1 MSDNFL
7 ETLIDATIDLGKLSI
22 KPIKKITSIIFK
34 VTWNEHEFEEFF
46 KIMKVK
52 NSEDRKI
59 RLKGWSDEGAYSL
72 YKFKAPT
79 GLCLTDFEKTKEPLA
94 LFMKTES
101 SNLEFKISEDYK
113 SVNLFEFRF
122 NELFEKVNLK
132 NENDIYPKL
141 TKTIIEDNTITWRFD
156 LPEGIEVKD
165 FEKKINELKKNNK
178 KHKKN
183 KINELNIVTKD
194 DISCVEINLQYK

>member
-7 ETLIDATIDLGKLSI
+7 ETLIDATIELGKLST
-22 KPIKKITSIIFK
+22 KPIKKITSIILK
-34 VTWNEHEFEEFF
+34 ITWNEHEFEEFF

-59 RLKGWSDEGAYSL
+59 RLKSWSDEGAYKL

-94 LFMKTES
+94 LFMKTDS

-165 FEKKINELKKNNK
+165 FEKKINELKKMSK

-183 KINELNIVTKD
+183 KINELKVIKKD
-194 DISCVEINLQYK
+194 DKSSVKLKL